1 MRASRGFLR
10 LVLAILVTLAWAGSA
25 SAQDAPTPAEGTA
38 QGTSEARDEEAR
50 SLFQAGR
57 TAFGDG
63 RYADARD
70 YFRRA
75 YELSGRAELLYNV
88 GTAEDRLRNDE
99 AALEAF
105 EAFLAAQ
112 PEAANRTEIEGRIA
126 VLREAIAAR
135 TPVPTDPTPTPSSSG
150 PTLLWTWVA
159 GAAAL
164 ATGATAIGLW
174 VAANDQY
181 ATLENGCLALTGACT
196 RDEVGAT
203 GVETYVTL
211 TNVFLVSSLV
221 LVGATGVALAL
232 ELTSGP
238 SDSDAAPR
246 VALGIGLGSLTLEGT
261 F

>member
-1 MRASRGFLR
+1 MRVFRGLIR
-10 LVLAILVTLAWAGSA
+10 VVLVAVLLAASA
-25 SAQDAPTPAEGTA
+25 SIAQAQESPA

-63 RYADARD
+63 RFADARD

-112 PEAANRTEIEGRIA
+112 PEAPNRAEVEGRIA
-126 VLREAIAAR
+126 VLRDAIASRAPAAAP
-135 TPVPTDPTPTPSSSG
+135 TVPPLPPLPPPPG
-150 PTLLWTWVA
+150 PTVLWTWIA
-159 GAAAL
+159 GAAAV

-181 ATLENGCLALTGACT
+181 TALDSGCLALRGGCT
-196 RDEVGAT
+196 RDEVVAS
-203 GVETYVTL
+203 GVETHVML

-221 LVGATGVALAL
+221 LVGATGLALAL
-232 ELTSGP
+232 ELTLGA
-238 SDSDAAPR
+238 SDPTAPR
-246 VALGIGLGSLTLEGT
+246 LSLGIGVGSLTLEGT